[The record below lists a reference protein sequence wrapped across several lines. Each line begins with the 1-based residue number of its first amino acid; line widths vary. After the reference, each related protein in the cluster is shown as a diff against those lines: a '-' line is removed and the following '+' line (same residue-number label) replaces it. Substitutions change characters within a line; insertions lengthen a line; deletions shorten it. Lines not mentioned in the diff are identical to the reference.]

1 MAYVGDTF
9 VGKDGQNASFTWL
22 VSKLGGVPAMVV
34 VLDVNGS
41 PLATANPLPI
51 TAPSNLPVAVQGTVP
66 VSVAAT
72 LPTSTPPD
80 TALGAGGATTGTVAA
95 SSGTLIAANASRKRI
110 EISNSSTTAQI
121 WIRPGGGTA
130 AVGTGW
136 LLPPQAQATYYTTLV
151 LTAISSSGSVSVGIV
166 EW

>member
-1 MAYVGDTF
+1 MAYTTF
-9 VGKDGQNASFTWL
+9 TGRDGQNAAFAWVTQRI
-22 VSKLGGVPAMVV
+22 GGIDAMVM
-34 VLDVNGS
+34 VLDVAGNPVS
-41 PLATANPLPI
+41 SSNPLPI
-51 TAPSNLPVAVQGTVP
+51 SAPSNLPVAVQGTVP

-80 TALGAGGATTGTVAA
+80 TALGAAGATTATVNTA
-95 SSGTLIAANASRKRI
+95 SGTLIAGNASRKRI
-110 EISNSSTTAQI
+110 EISNSSATAQV

-136 LLPPQAQATYYTTLV
+136 LLPPQAQATYFTTLA
-151 LTAISSSGSVSVGIV
+151 LSAISTVASTVVGIV

>member
-1 MAYVGDTF
+1 MAYTTF
-9 VGKDGQNASFTWL
+9 TGKDGAQASFPWVTQ
-22 VSKLGGVPAMVV
+22 KIGGIDAAVF
-34 VLDVNGS
+34 VLDVNGA

-66 VSVAAT
+66 VSVAST
-72 LPTSTPPD
+72 LPTSTPAD
-80 TALGAGGATTGTVAA
+80 TALGAAGATTASVGT
-95 SSGTLIAANASRKRI
+95 SSATLIAANGSRKRI
-110 EISNSSTTAQI
+110 DISNSSTTAQV
-121 WIRPGGGTA
+121 WIRPGAGTA

-151 LTAISSSGSVSVGIV
+151 LVAISTVAATVVGIV

>member
-1 MAYVGDTF
+1 MAYTTTF
-9 VGKDGQNASFTWL
+9 IGRDGSQTAFPWVTQR
-22 VSKLGGVPAMVV
+22 LGGVDAAVM

-66 VSVAAT
+66 VSVAANLNT
-72 LPTSTPPD
+72 LTPPD
-80 TALGAGGATTGTVAA
+80 TALGAAGATTGTV
-95 SSGTLIAANASRKRI
+95 GTTSATLVAANASRKRI
-110 EISNSSTTAQI
+110 DISNSSTTAQV
-121 WIRPGGGTA
+121 WIRPGAGTA

-136 LLPPQAQATYYTTLV
+136 LLPPQAQATYYTTLALV
-151 LTAISSSGSVSVGIV
+151 AISTVAATVVGIV